1 VYELTSLNT
10 WAYAILFRF
19 LQQLSTG
26 PSKIPPLKKGS
37 SFEGPVVCQAKI
49 APNHYVRLGGFSGI
63 YGGALGNCEIGRF
76 CSIAPDVSIG
86 SDEHPVSWLSTSMI
100 QYVKDLHGWSDVCV
114 SLGLV
119 YKRPVERFYS
129 GEIAKIGNDVWI
141 GRGATILSGVEVGHG
156 SIIGAGAVVTKNVPN
171 YAIVGGV
178 PAKIIRYRF
187 DAESIR
193 NLTDLCWWN
202 YNIFEFSDV
211 LNFSD
216 PLDSIVKL
224 REMILTNRIAK
235 LDLPTF
241 CPVSI

>member
-1 VYELTSLNT
+1 
-10 WAYAILFRF
+10 
-19 LQQLSTG
+19 
-26 PSKIPPLKKGS
+26 
-37 SFEGPVVCQAKI
+37 
-49 APNHYVRLGGFSGI
+49 
-63 YGGALGNCEIGRF
+63 
-76 CSIAPDVSIG
+76 
-86 SDEHPVSWLSTSMI
+86 MI

-202 YNIFEFSDV
+202 YNILSSPMF
-211 LNFSD
+211 
-216 PLDSIVKL
+216 
-224 REMILTNRIAK
+224 
-235 LDLPTF
+235 
-241 CPVSI
+241 